1 MIIDCHAHYEP
12 RILDDQSIL
21 KVMDETGVD
30 KTVLISHLTDPPETK
45 KNDFVMAVQRF
56 MFDSNILRPFGI
68 AITKSMYKKSGEW
81 NLWFNKL
88 KKDPQN
94 FSIVQKP
101 DNEGVARMTQQ
112 FPDRF
117 LGWIFINPL
126 TPDALDE
133 LDRWGNTPGMI
144 GVKIHPFWHQF
155 PMEKVE
161 AVGRRAEEL
170 KVPLLVHLGFGS
182 SGNYEWLIK
191 KFPKL
196 KIIIAHLGVPF
207 YKSLWPDVIRNPNVY
222 MDISSTYH
230 VDEEMVRRAVSEVGA
245 HKCLF
250 GTDSP
255 YAHVD
260 AIAQIKNWVQNLC
273 VSNVEK
279 ERIFS
284 ENFLELINQ

>member
-12 RILDDQSIL
+12 RLLDDKNII
-21 KVMDETGVD
+21 KVMDETGVS

-45 KNDFVMAVQRF
+45 KGDFVMAVQRY
-56 MFDSNILRPFGI
+56 MFDNNLLRPLGI

-81 NLWFNKL
+81 NLWLNKL
-88 KKDPQN
+88 KKEPQKLD
-94 FSIVQKP
+94 IIQKP
-101 DNEGVARMTQQ
+101 DNVGIARMIKQ

-126 TPDALDE
+126 LPEALDE
-133 LDRWGNTPGMI
+133 LDRWKDTPGMV
-144 GVKIHPFWHQF
+144 GVKIHPFWHRF

-161 AVGRRAEEL
+161 AVARRTEEL
-170 KVPLLVHLGFGS
+170 GLPLLVHLGFGA
-182 SGNYEWLIK
+182 SGNYQWLLE

-207 YKSLWPDVIRNPNVY
+207 YKSLWPEVMRNHNVY

-230 VDEEMVRRAVSEVGA
+230 VDEGLVRRAVKDVGA

-260 AIAQIKNWVQNLC
+260 AIEQIKKWVINLPI
-273 VSNVEK
+273 SESDKEK
-279 ERIFS
+279 IFS
-284 ENFLELINQ
+284 TNFLELAGQ

>member
-21 KVMDETGVD
+21 EGMDEAGVD
-30 KTVLISHLTDPPETK
+30 KTVLISHLTDPPETQK
-45 KNDFVMAVQRF
+45 GNFTMAVQRF
-56 MFDSNILRPFGI
+56 MFDSNFLRPLGI

-88 KKDPQN
+88 KKDPQKVN
-94 FSIVQKP
+94 IVQKP
-101 DNEGVARMTQQ
+101 DNEGIARIIEK
-112 FPDRF
+112 FPDKF

-126 TPDALDE
+126 MPESLDE
-133 LDRWGNTPGMI
+133 LDRWKDSPGMI

-155 PMEKVE
+155 PIEAVE
-161 AVGRRAEEL
+161 AVGRRTEEL
-170 KVPLLVHLGFGS
+170 GLPLLVHLGFDA
-182 SGNYEWLIK
+182 SGNYRWLID
-191 KFPKL
+191 KFPRL

-207 YKSLWPDVIRNPNVY
+207 YKKLWPEVIRNQNIF

-230 VDEEMVRRAVSEVGA
+230 VDEGMVHRAVKEVGA
-245 HKCLF
+245 HKCFF

-260 AIAQIKNWVQNLC
+260 AVKQIKNWVQNLP
-273 VSNVEK
+273 VSDLDK
-279 ERIFS
+279 GRIFS
-284 ENFLELINQ
+284 TNFLELIDR

>member
-12 RILDDQSIL
+12 RLLDDKNII
-21 KVMDETGVD
+21 KVMDEAGVS

-45 KNDFVMAVQRF
+45 KGDFVMAVQRY
-56 MFDSNILRPFGI
+56 MFDNNLLRPLGI

-88 KKDPQN
+88 KKEPQKLD
-94 FSIVQKP
+94 IIQKP
-101 DNEGVARMTQQ
+101 DNAGIARMIKQ

-126 TPDALDE
+126 LPEALDE
-133 LDRWGNTPGMI
+133 LDRWKDTPGMV
-144 GVKIHPFWHQF
+144 GVKIHPFWHRF

-161 AVGRRAEEL
+161 AVGRRTEEL
-170 KVPLLVHLGFGS
+170 GLPILVHLGFDA
-182 SGNYEWLIK
+182 SGNYQWLID
-191 KFPKL
+191 KFPRL
-196 KIIIAHLGVPF
+196 KIIIAHLGVPY
-207 YKSLWPDVIRNPNVY
+207 YKSLWSEVIRSPNVY
-222 MDISSTYH
+222 LDISSTYH
-230 VDEEMVRRAVSEVGA
+230 VDEGLVRRAVKEVGA

-260 AIAQIKNWVQNLC
+260 AVEQIKKWVQDLP
-273 VSNVEK
+273 VSEPDKEK
-279 ERIFS
+279 IFS
-284 ENFLELINQ
+284 TNFLELAGQ